1 LAFVVDGYNGSA
13 LWSNAEFM
21 RISFESFAMWIN
33 PIRDFVRRI
42 KLSDEVLVYKAADE
56 EEVEEG

>member
-1 LAFVVDGYNGSA
+1 MVDGYNGSA

-33 PIRDFVRRI
+33 PIRDFVRRV
-42 KLSDEVLVYKAADE
+42 KLGDEVLVYKADE